1 MSIVITGAN
10 GQLGSLII
18 QQLLQKVSPHEITA
32 CVRHLETGKHYE
44 AQGITVRLGD
54 YDQPDSLEQAFAG
67 ASQLLL
73 ISSSHPD
80 DTIRIRQH
88 THIIEVAKKCK
99 VEHILYTSFA
109 FSEASSIPLSNLH
122 LATEH
127 AICTTGIPYTFLRN
141 ALYTDFVKTLDLNAA
156 IAKGAL
162 DIYPGEWKF
171 NTVTR
176 WDLARGIAAVLSGP
190 DRHKNKKYE
199 FVSSSPWTFSD
210 LTAALTELTGRS
222 ISLRHDP
229 QIKNWIFG
237 FLGKIDTRS
246 TSDELEQLISGPL
259 TSLKESIRPFIST

>member
-10 GQLGSLII
+10 GKLGSLII
-18 QQLLQKVSPHEITA
+18 QQLLHKVSPHDIIA

-44 AQGITVRLGD
+44 EQGITVRFGD

-88 THIIEVAKKCK
+88 AHIIEAAKKCK
-99 VEHILYTSFA
+99 VEHMFYTSFA
-109 FSEASSIPLSNLH
+109 FPEAGSIPLSHLH

-127 AICTTGIPYTFLRN
+127 AIRTTGIPYTFLRN

-156 IAKGAL
+156 IAKGEL

-176 WDLARGIAAVLSGP
+176 WDLARGIAAVLSEP
-190 DRHKNKKYE
+190 DHKNKKYE
-199 FVSSSPWTFSD
+199 FTASSPWTFSD
-210 LTAALTELTGRS
+210 LAAALTELTGRS
-222 ISLRHDP
+222 VSLRQDP

-237 FLGKIDTRS
+237 FLSKINTRS
-246 TSDELEQLISGPL
+246 TSDDLEQLIDGPL